1 MSWRTVVITKRCK
14 LDVKLGYL
22 VVRDEEISKIF
33 LDEIAL
39 LVIENPAI
47 SLTVCL
53 LEALKEKKIKT
64 VFCDSQHLPMAEL
77 VPYSDCYDD
86 VQKIKAQ
93 IRWSEETK
101 DLVWAEII
109 RDKIS
114 KQAEFLDE
122 LNLSRESRLLMSY
135 TEDVS
140 EGDITNREGHAAKVY
155 FNALFGKEFTRGV
168 TDDINAALNYGYTVI
183 MAMFSREI
191 TSSGYLTQ
199 LGIFHDN
206 QFNHYNLACD
216 IMEPFRI
223 LVDRVVYSFGRGNF
237 DREQKRALLDILN
250 SEVTIDNRRQTVIN
264 ASRVY
269 SRGIFDA
276 LSSNDITKIKVYR
289 R

>member
-22 VVRDEEISKIF
+22 VVRDEETSKIF

-39 LVIENPAI
+39 LVIENPAV

-86 VQKIKAQ
+86 VQRVKAQ
-93 IRWSEETK
+93 IRWSEEIK

-122 LNLSRESRLLMSY
+122 LNLSHESHLLMNY
-135 TEDVS
+135 TEDVA

-155 FNALFGKEFTRGV
+155 FNALFGKEFTRGA

-237 DREQKRALLDILN
+237 DREQKRGLLDILN

>member
-1 MSWRTVVITKRCK
+1 M
-14 LDVKLGYL
+14 KLGYL
-22 VVRDEEISKIF
+22 VVRDEETSKIF

-39 LVIENPAI
+39 LVIENPAV

-86 VQKIKAQ
+86 VHKVKTQ

-114 KQAEFLDE
+114 KQAGFLDE
-122 LNLSRESRLLMSY
+122 LNLSRESSLLRSY

-237 DREQKRALLDILN
+237 DREQKRGLLDILN

>member
-22 VVRDEEISKIF
+22 VVRDEETSKIF

-39 LVIENPAI
+39 LVIENPAV

-86 VQKIKAQ
+86 VQKVKAQ

-122 LNLSRESRLLMSY
+122 LNLSRESRLLRNYS
-135 TEDVS
+135 EDIA

-223 LVDRVVYSFGRGNF
+223 LVDRVVYSFGRGSF
-237 DREQKRALLDILN
+237 DREQKRGLLDILN

>member
-1 MSWRTVVITKRCK
+1 M
-14 LDVKLGYL
+14 KLGYL
-22 VVRDEEISKIF
+22 VVRDEETSKIF

-39 LVIENPAI
+39 LVIENPAV

-86 VQKIKAQ
+86 VQRVKAQ
-93 IRWSEETK
+93 IRWSEEIK

-122 LNLSRESRLLMSY
+122 LNLSHESHLLMNY
-135 TEDVS
+135 TEDVA

-155 FNALFGKEFTRGV
+155 FNALFGKEFTRGA

-237 DREQKRALLDILN
+237 DREQKRGLLDILN

>member
-14 LDVKLGYL
+14 LDMKLGYL
-22 VVRDEEISKIF
+22 VVRDEETSKIF

-39 LVIENPAI
+39 LVIENPAV

-64 VFCDSQHLPMAEL
+64 VFCDSRHLPMAEL

-101 DLVWAEII
+101 DSVWAEII

-122 LNLSRESRLLMSY
+122 LNMSRESRLLMSY
-135 TEDVS
+135 TEDVA

-155 FNALFGKEFTRGV
+155 FNALFGKEFTRGA

-199 LGIFHDN
+199 IGIFHDN

-216 IMEPFRI
+216 IMESFRI
-223 LVDRVVYSFGRGNF
+223 LVDRVVYSFGRGSF
-237 DREQKRALLDILN
+237 DREQKRGLLDILN

-276 LSSNDITKIKVYR
+276 LSNNDITKIKVYR

>member
-1 MSWRTVVITKRCK
+1 M
-14 LDVKLGYL
+14 KLGYL
-22 VVRDEEISKIF
+22 VVRDEETSKIF

-39 LVIENPAI
+39 LVIENPAV

-86 VQKIKAQ
+86 VQKVKAQ

-122 LNLSRESRLLMSY
+122 LNLSRESRLLRNYS
-135 TEDVS
+135 EDIAEV
-140 EGDITNREGHAAKVY
+140 DITNREGHAAKVY

-237 DREQKRALLDILN
+237 DREQKRGLLDILN

>member
-22 VVRDEEISKIF
+22 VVRDEETSKIF

-39 LVIENPAI
+39 LVIENPAV

-86 VQKIKAQ
+86 VQKVKAQ
-93 IRWSEETK
+93 IRWSEEIK

-122 LNLSRESRLLMSY
+122 LNLSRESRLLRNYS
-135 TEDVS
+135 EDIA

-237 DREQKRALLDILN
+237 DREQKRGLLDILN

>member
-22 VVRDEEISKIF
+22 VVRDEETSKIF

-39 LVIENPAI
+39 LVIENPAV

-86 VQKIKAQ
+86 VQKVKSQ

-122 LNLSRESRLLMSY
+122 LNLSRESRLLRNYS
-135 TEDVS
+135 EDIA

-155 FNALFGKEFTRGV
+155 FNALFGKEFIRGA

-216 IMEPFRI
+216 VMEPFRI
-223 LVDRVVYSFGRGNF
+223 LVDRVVYSFGHGSF
-237 DREQKRALLDILN
+237 DREQKRGLLDILN

>member
-22 VVRDEEISKIF
+22 VVRDEETNKIF

-39 LVIENPAI
+39 LVIENPAV

-86 VQKIKAQ
+86 VQRVKAQ
-93 IRWSEETK
+93 IRWSEEIK

-122 LNLSRESRLLMSY
+122 LNLSHESRLLMNY
-135 TEDVS
+135 TEDVA

-155 FNALFGKEFTRGV
+155 FNALFGKEFTRGA

-216 IMEPFRI
+216 VMEPFRI
-223 LVDRVVYSFGRGNF
+223 LVDRVVYSFGHGSF
-237 DREQKRALLDILN
+237 DREQKRGLLDILN

>member
-22 VVRDEEISKIF
+22 VVRDEETSKIF

-39 LVIENPAI
+39 LVIENPAV

-86 VQKIKAQ
+86 VQKVKAQ
-93 IRWSEETK
+93 IRWSKETK

-122 LNLSRESRLLMSY
+122 LNLSRESRLLRNYS
-135 TEDVS
+135 EDIA

-237 DREQKRALLDILN
+237 DREQKRGLLDILN

>member
-22 VVRDEEISKIF
+22 VVRDEETSKIF

-39 LVIENPAI
+39 LVIENPAV

-86 VQKIKAQ
+86 VQKVKAQ
-93 IRWSEETK
+93 IRWSEEIK

-122 LNLSRESRLLMSY
+122 LNLSRESRLLRNY
-135 TEDVS
+135 S
-140 EGDITNREGHAAKVY
+140 ENIAECDITNREGHAAKVY

-237 DREQKRALLDILN
+237 DREQKRGLLDILN

>member
-22 VVRDEEISKIF
+22 VVRDDETSKIF

-64 VFCDSQHLPMAEL
+64 VFCDSQHLPMAEF

-86 VQKIKAQ
+86 VQKVKAQ
-93 IRWSEETK
+93 IRWSEEIK

-122 LNLSRESRLLMSY
+122 LNLSRESSLLRSY

-223 LVDRVVYSFGRGNF
+223 LVDRVVYSFGRGSF
-237 DREQKRALLDILN
+237 DREQKRGLLDILN

>member
-22 VVRDEEISKIF
+22 VVRDEETSKIF

-39 LVIENPAI
+39 LVIENPAV

-86 VQKIKAQ
+86 VQRVKAQ
-93 IRWSEETK
+93 IRWSEEIK

-122 LNLSRESRLLMSY
+122 LNLSYESRLLMNY
-135 TEDVS
+135 TEDVA

-155 FNALFGKEFTRGV
+155 FNALFGKEFTRGA

-216 IMEPFRI
+216 VMEPFRI
-223 LVDRVVYSFGRGNF
+223 LVDRVVYSFGHGSF
-237 DREQKRALLDILN
+237 DREQKRGLLDILN

>member
-22 VVRDEEISKIF
+22 VVRDEETSKIF

-39 LVIENPAI
+39 LVIENPAV

-86 VQKIKAQ
+86 VQKVKSQ

-114 KQAEFLDE
+114 KQEEFLDE
-122 LNLSRESRLLMSY
+122 LNLSRESRLLRNYS
-135 TEDVS
+135 EDIA

-155 FNALFGKEFTRGV
+155 FNALFGKEFIRGA

-216 IMEPFRI
+216 VMEPFRI
-223 LVDRVVYSFGRGNF
+223 LVDRVVYSFGHGSF
-237 DREQKRALLDILN
+237 DREQKRGLLDILN

>member
-22 VVRDEEISKIF
+22 VVRDEETSKIF

-39 LVIENPAI
+39 LVIENPAV

-64 VFCDSQHLPMAEL
+64 VFCDSQHLPMAEF

-86 VQKIKAQ
+86 VQKVKAQ
-93 IRWSEETK
+93 IRWSEEIK

-122 LNLSRESRLLMSY
+122 LNLSRESRLLRNYS
-135 TEDVS
+135 EDIA

-223 LVDRVVYSFGRGNF
+223 LVDRVVYSFGRRNF
-237 DREQKRALLDILN
+237 DREQKRGLL
-250 SEVTIDNRRQTVIN
+250 
-264 ASRVY
+264 
-269 SRGIFDA
+269 GI
-276 LSSNDITKIKVYR
+276 S
-289 R
+289 

>member
-22 VVRDEEISKIF
+22 VVRDEETSKIF

-39 LVIENPAI
+39 LVIENPAV

-86 VQKIKAQ
+86 VQKVKAQ

-122 LNLSRESRLLMSY
+122 LNLSRESRLLRNYS
-135 TEDVS
+135 EDIA

-237 DREQKRALLDILN
+237 DREQKRGLLDILN

>member
-22 VVRDEEISKIF
+22 VVRDEETNKIF

-39 LVIENPAI
+39 LVIENPAV

-86 VQKIKAQ
+86 VQRVKAQ
-93 IRWSEETK
+93 IRWSEEIK

-122 LNLSRESRLLMSY
+122 LNLSHESRLLMNY
-135 TEDVS
+135 TEDVA

-155 FNALFGKEFTRGV
+155 FNALFGKEFTRGA

-237 DREQKRALLDILN
+237 DREQKRGLLDILN

>member
-22 VVRDEEISKIF
+22 VVRDEETSKIF

-39 LVIENPAI
+39 LVIENPAV

-86 VQKIKAQ
+86 VQKVKAQ

-109 RDKIS
+109 RAKIS

-122 LNLSRESRLLMSY
+122 LNLSRESRLLRNYS
-135 TEDVS
+135 EDIA

-237 DREQKRALLDILN
+237 DREQKRGLLDILN

>member
-22 VVRDEEISKIF
+22 VVRDEETSKIF

-39 LVIENPAI
+39 LVIENPAV

-86 VQKIKAQ
+86 VQKVKAQ

-122 LNLSRESRLLMSY
+122 LKLSRESRLLRNYS
-135 TEDVS
+135 EDIAEV
-140 EGDITNREGHAAKVY
+140 DITNREGHAAKVY

-237 DREQKRALLDILN
+237 DREQKRGLLDILN

>member
-22 VVRDEEISKIF
+22 VVRDEETSKIF

-39 LVIENPAI
+39 LVIENPAV

-86 VQKIKAQ
+86 VQKVKAQ
-93 IRWSEETK
+93 IRWSEEIK

-122 LNLSRESRLLMSY
+122 LNLSRESRLLRNYS
-135 TEDVS
+135 EDIA

-237 DREQKRALLDILN
+237 DREQKRGLLDILN

-276 LSSNDITKIKVYR
+276 LSSQ
-289 R
+289 

>member
-22 VVRDEEISKIF
+22 VVRDEETSKIF

-39 LVIENPAI
+39 LVIENPAV

-86 VQKIKAQ
+86 VHKVKAQ

-122 LNLSRESRLLMSY
+122 LNLSRESRLLRNYS
-135 TEDVS
+135 EDIA

-155 FNALFGKEFTRGV
+155 FNALFGKEFTCGV

-183 MAMFSREI
+183 MTMFSREI

-237 DREQKRALLDILN
+237 DREQKRGLLDILN

>member
-22 VVRDEEISKIF
+22 VVRDEETSKIF

-39 LVIENPAI
+39 LVIENSAV

-86 VQKIKAQ
+86 VQKVKAQ
-93 IRWSEETK
+93 IRWSEEIK

-122 LNLSRESRLLMSY
+122 LNLSRESRLLRNYS
-135 TEDVS
+135 EDIA

-237 DREQKRALLDILN
+237 DREQKRGLLDILN

>member
-22 VVRDEEISKIF
+22 VVRDEETSKIF

-39 LVIENPAI
+39 LVIENPAV

-86 VQKIKAQ
+86 VHKIKAQ
-93 IRWSEETK
+93 IRWSEEIK

-135 TEDVS
+135 AEDVA

-237 DREQKRALLDILN
+237 DREQKRGLLDILN

-264 ASRVY
+264 ACRVY

>member
-22 VVRDEEISKIF
+22 VVRDEETSRIF

-39 LVIENPAI
+39 LVIENPAV

-64 VFCDSQHLPMAEL
+64 VFCDSQHLPMSEL

-86 VQKIKAQ
+86 VQKVKAQ
-93 IRWSEETK
+93 IRWSEEIK
-101 DLVWAEII
+101 DLVWDEII

-122 LNLSRESRLLMSY
+122 LNLSRESRLLRSY
-135 TEDVS
+135 SENVA

-155 FNALFGKEFTRGV
+155 FNALFGKEFTRDA
-168 TDDINAALNYGYTVI
+168 TDEINTALNYGYTVI

-223 LVDRVVYSFGRGNF
+223 LVDRVVYSFGRGSF
-237 DREQKRALLDILN
+237 GREQKCKLLDILN
-250 SEVTIDNRRQTVIN
+250 SEVTVDNRRQTVIN

-276 LSSNDITKIKVYR
+276 LTSNDITKIKVYR